1 MKVILTIL
9 SAVFAASCSPDIP
22 EGTAGSR
29 SGEKQEGI
37 TVTVDT
43 ATTEYEYEFEL
54 KCKGYGTAY

>member
-9 SAVFAASCSPDIP
+9 SAVFAISCSPDIP
-22 EGTAGSR
+22 VGTTGSR

-43 ATTEYEYEFEL
+43 TATDYEYEFDI
-54 KCKGYGTAY
+54 KI

>member
-43 ATTEYEYEFEL
+43 TAAEYEYEFDI
-54 KCKGYGTAY
+54 KM

>member
-9 SAVFAASCSPDIP
+9 SAVFATSCSPEIP
-22 EGTAGSR
+22 VGTEGSR

-43 ATTEYEYEFEL
+43 VTTEYEYEFDI
-54 KCKGYGTAY
+54 KM